1 MDEAIASLQHGQEVT
16 QRLTGKKVVL
26 SLHKGNVITHA
37 GCKSSALYQIEEGKG
52 VAAEAKD
59 DVGNHIVAGQPV
71 IPNVN
76 STSGETLRD
85 DFYRMANLAEGI
97 TYFAYRG
104 NHLAYFSESSSAAS
118 TLLSFFNFFLKTL
131 TKVVPDSS
139 IIHEEKIF
147 LVNPRTLLAHKG
159 ISKVAYKLAEMKEKE
174 SLGQSI
180 QEVVNQKM
188 HADPIMRCK
197 HKAVIQECN
206 MDLVL
211 APGRRDR
218 GIKSETIKLLLCSMT
233 DYELEHTIVH
243 FNDHTTMKGKELFSQ
258 SKIRVDCQK
267 GIPQQAD
274 AQRELSQWLAR
285 SIDSELGNSD

>member
-1 MDEAIASLQHGQEVT
+1 MSKKTRTVHYLRYFIEEQSRYIEDKRYCDRTFEQCMDEAIASLQHGQEVT

-97 TYFAYRG
+97 TYFAYKG

-147 LVNPRTLLAHKG
+147 P
-159 ISKVAYKLAEMKEKE
+159 SK
-174 SLGQSI
+174 ST
-180 QEVVNQKM
+180 NFT
-188 HADPIMRCK
+188 C
-197 HKAVIQECN
+197 
-206 MDLVL
+206 
-211 APGRRDR
+211 
-218 GIKSETIKLLLCSMT
+218 T
-233 DYELEHTIVH
+233 
-243 FNDHTTMKGKELFSQ
+243 
-258 SKIRVDCQK
+258 
-267 GIPQQAD
+267 
-274 AQRELSQWLAR
+274 
-285 SIDSELGNSD
+285 